1 MSLFWEA
8 AVGALV
14 ALAVVGAVRLLI
26 RAAVSWMD
34 QPIRL
39 DAERYAKEYM
49 DLRWEE
55 RTDGDTMDIE
65 DPVRKIL
72 RAVHDVQARQVR
84 RQMVEEAT
92 LASRW
97 PVPKFRRYHRAC
109 RRLAG
114 ECETGCGRP
123 AVKGDKPSQTFPKCS
138 QCMDREFDECEK
150 PYSRFPA
157 EMLPLPEVWNY
168 DEPSN
173 G

>member
-14 ALAVVGAVRLLI
+14 AIIIVGAVRLLI

-39 DAERYAKEYM
+39 DAERYADEYM
-49 DLRWEE
+49 ALRWEE
-55 RTDGDTMDIE
+55 RTDGDDMDVK

-72 RAVHDVQARQVR
+72 RAIHDVQARQVK
-84 RQMVEEAT
+84 RQMVEEAA

-97 PVPKFRRYHRAC
+97 PVSKFRRYRRAR
-109 RRLAG
+109 RRLVG

-123 AVKGDKPSQTFPKCS
+123 AAKGDKPSQTFSKCH
-138 QCMDREFDECEK
+138 QCIDREFDEYGV
-150 PYSRFPA
+150 PYNRFPA

-168 DEPSN
+168 EESSE